1 MPVERLETVLGLE
14 FRDPRLLQQALVH
27 RSYLNEQEGPAGGS
41 YERMEFLGDAVLEL
55 MVSTELYRRFP
66 DMDEGELT
74 KSRAALV
81 CRETLAQVARRLH
94 LGEYLLVGKG
104 EEATGGRYRDS
115 ILASAFE
122 AVVAAVYLD
131 RGYSEATRFL
141 LQAMSEELDQ
151 FTREGPPAENP
162 KSHLQEYVQGLGRA
176 APRYKLVSSDGPDH
190 SPVFTVDV
198 LVEDEVV
205 GTGQGGRKADAERTA
220 AQDAL
225 VRLVPQSDPASGKD
239 KLG

>member
-1 MPVERLETVLGLE
+1 MSVERLETVLGLK
-14 FRDPRLLQQALVH
+14 FRNPRLLRQALVH

-66 DMDEGELT
+66 NMDEGELT
-74 KSRAALV
+74 KSRASLV

-94 LGEYLLVGKG
+94 LGEYLVVGKG
-104 EEATGGRYRDS
+104 EEATGGRFRDS

-131 RGYSEATRFL
+131 LGYTEATRFL
-141 LQAMSEELDQ
+141 LNTMSEELDQ
-151 FTREGPPAENP
+151 FTREGLPPENP
-162 KSHLQEYVQGLGRA
+162 KSHLQEYIQGLGQA
-176 APRYKLVSSDGPDH
+176 APSYRLVSSNGPDH
-190 SPVFTVDV
+190 DPLFTVEV

-220 AQDAL
+220 ARDAL
-225 VRLVPQSDPASGKD
+225 MRMVSASEPAAEMD
-239 KLG
+239 KLA

>member
-1 MPVERLETVLGLE
+1 MPVERLEAVLGLE
-14 FRDPRLLQQALVH
+14 FHDHRLLRQALVH
-27 RSYLNEQEGPAGGS
+27 RSYINEQEGPAGGS

-74 KSRAALV
+74 KSRASLV

-94 LGEYLLVGKG
+94 LGEFLLVGKG

-131 RGYSEATRFL
+131 LGYTEANLFL
-141 LQAMSEELDQ
+141 LQTISEELDQ
-151 FTREGPPAENP
+151 FTREGPPPENP
-162 KSHLQEYVQGLGRA
+162 KSHLQEYVQRLGRA
-176 APRYKLVSSDGPDH
+176 APRYMLVSSDGPDH
-190 SPVFTVDV
+190 SPVFTVEV

-220 AQDAL
+220 ARDAL
-225 VRLVPQSDPASGKD
+225 VRLAPAYEKD
-239 KLG
+239 KPA

>member
-1 MPVERLETVLGLE
+1 MPVERLETVLGLD
-14 FRDPRLLQQALVH
+14 FHDPRLMQQALVH
-27 RSYLNEQEGPAGGS
+27 RSYLNEQVGPPGGS

-74 KSRAALV
+74 KSRASLV

-94 LGEYLLVGKG
+94 LGEFLLVGKG

-151 FTREGPPAENP
+151 FTRQGPPPENP
-162 KSHLQEYVQGLGRA
+162 KSHLQEYIQGLGRA
-176 APRYKLVSSDGPDH
+176 APSYRLVSSDGPDH
-190 SPVFTVDV
+190 SPVFTVEV

-220 AQDAL
+220 ARDAL
-225 VRLVPQSDPASGKD
+225 VRLVPASEPASEMD
-239 KLG
+239 KPG

>member
-1 MPVERLETVLGLE
+1 MPVEHLETVLGLE
-14 FRDPRLLQQALVH
+14 FRDPRLLAQALVH

-74 KSRAALV
+74 KSRASLV

-131 RGYSEATRFL
+131 LGYTEATGFL
-141 LQAMSEELDQ
+141 LRSMSEELDQ
-151 FTREGPPAENP
+151 FTREGPPPENP
-162 KSHLQEYVQGLGRA
+162 KSHLQE
-176 APRYKLVSSDGPDH
+176 
-190 SPVFTVDV
+190 
-198 LVEDEVV
+198 
-205 GTGQGGRKADAERTA
+205 
-220 AQDAL
+220 
-225 VRLVPQSDPASGKD
+225 
-239 KLG
+239 